1 MTSTSSPEI
10 VDPPPQAFSST
21 GFPPGYFIIR
31 NLGTG
36 RVLDIK
42 RDERHDGAE
51 AILYP
56 EMESSHVL
64 SLYISQ
70 VFFIDYL
77 GTLCSKASGHGI
89 DYLNIGDGQ
98 LVLRHR
104 RPVTMPFPNKM
115 SHPLPRFNYSPQTA
129 QISVSFAYDP
139 AHHGPNSDSAS
150 LTHDK
155 TYILSS
161 IPIRKPRG
169 ILKDAS
175 DFLQVAASAIP
186 SPFAVAFGV
195 LGVTDPSTSASAA
208 EVRRGGFDLR
218 EDETSEVDRVE
229 EDSIDDSPDPLRRV
243 RVISLA
249 NGAVEDVGT
258 KTRERRRWEVIP
270 LLKSK
275 AMTGPT

>member
-1 MTSTSSPEI
+1 MTSPSSPEI
-10 VDPPPQAFSST
+10 VEPPPYAFSST

-56 EMESSHVL
+56 EMESSHV
-64 SLYISQ
+64 
-70 VFFIDYL
+70 FFIDYL

-89 DYLNIGDGQ
+89 DVESDGQ

-139 AHHGPNSDSAS
+139 AHHGPNSASAS
-150 LTHDK
+150 LTRDK

-169 ILKDAS
+169 ILDDAS
-175 DFLQVAASAIP
+175 DFLQGAASAIS

-195 LGVTDPSTSASAA
+195 RGVTDPSTSASAA
-208 EVRRGGFDLR
+208 EVRRGEFDLR
-218 EDETSEVDRVE
+218 EDEVSEVDRVE

-249 NGAVEDVGT
+249 NGVIEDVGT

-275 AMTGPT
+275 AMTGPI